1 MRVHA
6 VGGGWD
12 IALLVHS
19 FFAWLVWHCLI
30 KFKSRLW
37 IRFDMVESEST
48 YYTTIINP
56 NESAFRF
63 NFKELW
69 QRRYLLWLFV
79 KRDLTVQYK
88 QTILG
93 FAWYFVG
100 PVITMLTYLLVFGK
114 IAGIPTDGIPQ
125 PLFYLSGICLW
136 EYFSTCLLNSSQS
149 LQNNSD
155 LFSKVYFPRLVSPLS
170 SIISKMFRLSLQ
182 LIVFV
187 IVYVAYVIRG
197 FDLHP
202 NVYLLIFPLLLLILQ
217 GISLGLGLIISSLS
231 VKYRDLRGFFGVFVS
246 LWMYATPIIYPM
258 SQVTNETLRRV
269 MELNPMTSLF
279 EAFKYGAFGAG
290 EFSWR
295 GIAYAAICMIVLLL
309 IGIPLFNRKQK
320 SFIDTV

>member
-1 MRVHA
+1 MDV
-6 VGGGWD
+6 
-12 IALLVHS
+12 
-19 FFAWLVWHCLI
+19 
-30 KFKSRLW
+30 
-37 IRFDMVESEST
+37 SENT
-48 YYTTIINP
+48 YYTTVINP

-100 PVITMLTYLLVFGK
+100 PIITMLTYLLVFGK

-125 PLFYLSGICLW
+125 PVFYLSGICLW
-136 EYFSTCLLNSSQS
+136 EYFSMCLLNSSQS
-149 LQNNSD
+149 FQNNTD
-155 LFSKVYFPRLVSPLS
+155 LFSKVYFPRLISPLS
-170 SIISKMFRLSLQ
+170 SIISRMFRLSLQ
-182 LIVFV
+182 LFVFV
-187 IVYVAYVIRG
+187 VVYVAYVIRG
-197 FDLHP
+197 YDLHP
-202 NVYLLIFPLLLLILQ
+202 NLYLLAFPLLLFILQ

-258 SQVTNETLRRV
+258 SQVTNEYLHRV

-290 EFSWR
+290 EFSWH
-295 GIAYAAICMIVLLL
+295 GIAYAAICMVVLLL
-309 IGIPLFNRKQK
+309 VGIPLFNRKQK

>member
-1 MRVHA
+1 MNNA
-6 VGGGWD
+6 SD
-12 IALLVHS
+12 
-19 FFAWLVWHCLI
+19 
-30 KFKSRLW
+30 
-37 IRFDMVESEST
+37 T
-48 YYTTIINP
+48 YYTTVINP

-63 NFKELW
+63 NIKELW

-88 QTILG
+88 QTVLG

-100 PVITMLTYLLVFGK
+100 PIITMLTYLLVFGK

-125 PLFYLSGICLW
+125 PVFYLSGICLW
-136 EYFSTCLLNSSQS
+136 EYFSTCLLNSSMS

-155 LFSKVYFPRLVSPLS
+155 LFSKVYFPRLISPIS
-170 SIISKMFRLSLQ
+170 SIISKLFRLSLQ
-182 LIVFV
+182 LFVFIV
-187 IVYVAYVIRG
+187 VYVLYVIKG
-197 FDLHP
+197 YDLHP
-202 NVYLLIFPLLLLILQ
+202 NVYLLLFPILLFILQ

-258 SQVTNETLRRV
+258 SQVTNEMLHHI
-269 MELNPMTSLF
+269 MELNPLTSLF
-279 EAFKYGAFGAG
+279 ETFKFGAFGSG
-290 EFSWR
+290 EFSWE

-309 IGIPLFNRKQK
+309 IGILLFNKKQK

>member
-1 MRVHA
+1 MGDRTN
-6 VGGGWD
+6 
-12 IALLVHS
+12 
-19 FFAWLVWHCLI
+19 
-30 KFKSRLW
+30 
-37 IRFDMVESEST
+37 T

-56 NESAFRF
+56 NESAFKF
-63 NFKELW
+63 NIKEVW

-100 PVITMLTYLLVFGK
+100 PIITMLTYLLVFGK

-125 PLFYLSGICLW
+125 PVFYLSGICLW
-136 EYFSTCLLNSSQS
+136 EYFSMCLLTSSQS

-155 LFSKVYFPRLVSPLS
+155 LFSKVYFPRLISPLS

-182 LIVFV
+182 LFVFV
-187 IVYVAYVIRG
+187 VVYVAYVLRG

-202 NVYLLIFPLLLLILQ
+202 NVYLLVFPLLLFIIQ

-258 SQVTNETLRRV
+258 SQVTNETLHHI

-290 EFSWR
+290 EFSWQ

-309 IGIPLFNRKQK
+309 VGIPLFNRKQK

>member
-1 MRVHA
+1 MDV
-6 VGGGWD
+6 
-12 IALLVHS
+12 
-19 FFAWLVWHCLI
+19 
-30 KFKSRLW
+30 
-37 IRFDMVESEST
+37 SENT
-48 YYTTIINP
+48 YYTTVINP

-63 NFKELW
+63 NIKELW

-88 QTILG
+88 QTVLG

-125 PLFYLSGICLW
+125 PVFYLSGICLW
-136 EYFSTCLLNSSQS
+136 EYFSTCLLNSSMS
-149 LQNNSD
+149 LQNNTD
-155 LFSKVYFPRLVSPLS
+155 LFSKVYFPRLISPLS
-170 SIISKMFRLSLQ
+170 SIISRMFRLSLQ
-182 LIVFV
+182 LFVFV
-187 IVYVAYVIRG
+187 VVYVAYVIRG
-197 FDLHP
+197 YDLHP
-202 NVYLLIFPLLLLILQ
+202 NLYLLAFPLLLFILQ

-258 SQVTNETLRRV
+258 SQVTNEYLHRV

-290 EFSWR
+290 EFSWH
-295 GIAYAAICMIVLLL
+295 GIAYAAICMVVLLL
-309 IGIPLFNRKQK
+309 VGIPLFNRKQK